1 MRKLVCGNVSRNDT
15 CSPRLIARSFNIL
28 LGGNGNPSRF
38 IRFLLFLPMV
48 LSDNVGVMKTVG

>member
-1 MRKLVCGNVSRNDT
+1 MCGNVSRNNT

-28 LGGNGNPSRF
+28 LGAYGNPSRF